1 MTGSLGRLARAIL
14 IVLVLT
20 VSLALLP
27 YLGLPYQP
35 LQVTAMRLASVLYH
49 DGCPD
54 YDHNGIIEAYDIG
67 QVALRWTLTAANPDP
82 DNDPNTPNY
91 GPEYDLEY
99 DGVIDMLDIMDA
111 AENVGE
117 FCDD

>member
-1 MTGSLGRLARAIL
+1 MNKPVRRFSRAIL
-14 IVLVLT
+14 IVLALAG
-20 VSLALLP
+20 SLSVLP
-27 YLGLPYQP
+27 YVGLPYQP
-35 LQVTAMRLASVLYH
+35 LEVTAMRLASILYH

-54 YDHNGIIEAYDIG
+54 YDHNGIIEPYDIG
-67 QVALRWTLTAANPDP
+67 QVALRWTLTAVNPDP
-82 DNDPNTPNY
+82 DNNPNTPNY
-91 GPEYDLEY
+91 GPEYDLEF

>member
-1 MTGSLGRLARAIL
+1 MRHAPIRLSRA
-14 IVLVLT
+14 VLVVLALA

-27 YLGLPYQP
+27 YMGLPYQP
-35 LQVTAMRLASVLYH
+35 LEVTAMRLTSILYH

-82 DNDPNTPNY
+82 DGDPGTPNY
-91 GPEYDLEY
+91 APEYDLEF
-99 DGVIDMLDIMDA
+99 DGVIDMRDITEVTKDF
-111 AENVGE
+111 GDT
-117 FCDD
+117 CD

>member
-1 MTGSLGRLARAIL
+1 MKGTLPRFARAVL
-14 IVLVLT
+14 VVLVLA
-20 VSLALLP
+20 VSLGLLP

-35 LQVTAMRLASVLYH
+35 LQATAMRLASILYH

-54 YDHNGIIEAYDIG
+54 FDHNGVTDAFDIG

-82 DNDPNTPNY
+82 DNNPNTPNY
-91 GPEYDLEY
+91 EPQYDLEF
-99 DGVIDMLDIMDA
+99 DGVVDMLDIMDA
-111 AENVGE
+111 AEEFGE

>member
-1 MTGSLGRLARAIL
+1 MTGTIRRFSRAIL
-14 IVLVLT
+14 IVLALA
-20 VSLALLP
+20 VSLAFLP

-35 LQVTAMRLASVLYH
+35 LQVTAMRLASILYH

-54 YDHNGIIEAYDIG
+54 YDHNGIVEAYDIG

-82 DNDPNTPNY
+82 DNNPATPNY
-91 GPEYDLEY
+91 GPEYDLEF
-99 DGVIDMLDIMDA
+99 DGVINMEDIMEA
-111 AENVGE
+111 ADEFGE

>member
-1 MTGSLGRLARAIL
+1 MTGTIRRFSRAIL

-35 LQVTAMRLASVLYH
+35 LEVTAMRLTSILYH

-54 YDHNGIIEAYDIG
+54 YDHNGYTDAYDIG
-67 QVALRWTLTAANPDP
+67 QVALRWMTTAANPDP
-82 DNDPNTPNY
+82 DNNPNTPNY
-91 GPEYDLEY
+91 GPEYDLEF
-99 DGVIDMLDIMDA
+99 DGVIDMDDIIEA
-111 AENVGE
+111 AEQFGE